1 MKDTLT
7 YLVTA
12 IVDHPEDVVIDER
25 KVEEMIVF
33 TIHVHQ
39 EDMGKIIGKSGRII
53 RAIRDLI
60 KILAA
65 KKNLYVDVEIAEE
78 PERNESTNAQ
88 SASPAGRSTNE

>member
-1 MKDTLT
+1 M
-7 YLVTA
+7 
-12 IVDHPEDVVIDER
+12 IIDER
-25 KVEEMIVF
+25 NVEDMIVF

-65 KKNLYVDVEIAEE
+65 KKNMYVDVEIAEDQKA
-78 PERNESTNAQ
+78 TK
-88 SASPAGRSTNE
+88 

>member
-25 KVEEMIVF
+25 NVEDMIVF

-65 KKNLYVDVEIAEE
+65 KKNLYVDVEIAEDNKV
-78 PERNESTNAQ
+78 P
-88 SASPAGRSTNE
+88 AS

>member
-25 KVEEMIVF
+25 QVEDMTVF
-33 TIHVHQ
+33 TLHVNP
-39 EDMGKIIGKSGRII
+39 EDMGKIIGKGGRII
-53 RAIRDLI
+53 RSIRDLI

-65 KKNLYVDVEIAEE
+65 KKNLYVDVEIAEDQRNAE
-78 PERNESTNAQ
+78 P
-88 SASPAGRSTNE
+88 ASPAGGSTNA

>member
-1 MKDTLT
+1 MKDTLD
-7 YLVTA
+7 YLVRA
-12 IVDHPEDVVIDER
+12 IVDHPDDVVIDER
-25 KVEEMIVF
+25 NVEDMIVF

-65 KKNLYVDVEIAEE
+65 KKNLYVDVEIAEDNKV
-78 PERNESTNAQ
+78 P
-88 SASPAGRSTNE
+88 AS